1 LLAASALQTGA
12 LIFFASATPVFA
24 QTTTAAPATPAP
36 VTTAAGQDAAQVPT
50 SPAAEAAA
58 TDTSIVVT
66 GSRIR
71 RPNLASAVPIT
82 SVNAQ
87 DLTSRGEVSLGDAL
101 NDLPSLRSTFSQAN
115 STNSIGT
122 AGLSILD
129 LRGLGTNRTLVLV
142 NGRRMVSAQPGNFNV
157 DVNTIPVDLLDRV
170 DVVTGGNSA
179 VYGSDAVAGVVN
191 FILRKDYEGVKLR
204 AQGGTST
211 YNDRDNKFA
220 SVVAGHNF
228 FDGKIN
234 LTGAFEYAKSDAVFF
249 SDRPYIGAFTG
260 PSAFY
265 TSEITNAPN
274 RNFDGISN
282 AAFWNN
288 MNGTRPGPTFGNV
301 STGGYVSTVCPNP
314 LVASATFPANSP
326 QFIAANAANEL
337 RRSLV
342 CTGQRTPATATVPT
356 GNAIPRNYAFLP
368 DGTIAPDVPFLD
380 LRPIGG
386 GVFGGLSATGLE
398 DAMLLPGI
406 ERYVGNVFLNGN
418 ISPAFKPF
426 VEASYV
432 RINATQQ
439 NQQPTFTSSSLNST
453 FSINNPF
460 LTPAV
465 RANLAQVL
473 GVNTVQLIN
482 PTTGAAC
489 STPGTNCVANPA
501 FGQQNTTFSLVRF
514 NNDLGDRAEDHKRW
528 TYRVVG
534 GVRGDL
540 LSSGNL
546 SYEASLNY
554 GHTKTYYETGG
565 NVLVQNFNN
574 ASNAVAGPSG
584 QPICF
589 INSPQDVFTTGAN
602 RGQINTTNDDP
613 NCVPIDL
620 FGFGAPSQAAK
631 DYVLYTSSRVQ
642 KATQLDA
649 IAFISGD
656 TTGFFRLPGGPIGFS
671 FGGEHREEK
680 ASSVYDPVTASG
692 ATFLNAFAPF
702 HPPKQKTNEAFAE
715 LRLPIL
721 ANIPFIQEL
730 TAEGAA
736 RYSHYNTFG
745 GVWAYNAGL
754 TWAPM
759 QSLRFRGGFAKSVR
773 APTLSDAF
781 ATATQTF
788 ANGLTDPCDQPGGTN
803 SSNNITANP
812 NRAAN
817 CLAAGIPTTITY
829 NNSNGQTVTQP
840 FSNVPGSGVLGINR
854 GNPDLT
860 PERGYSITLG
870 GVFQPV
876 FIPGFA
882 LTVDYYRIK
891 VKNVISGLT
900 GQQIINR
907 CYDDPT
913 GINNE
918 FCAVVQRQT
927 STNPIINGAFAGQ
940 STRDLPGLTRQT
952 FTPTG
957 NAFINQPFNFAAL
970 IRRGV
975 DFDATYNRR
984 LWSNVRFSGH
994 AIVSLL
1000 LQSENFSFLTQ
1011 PDRSDKIDETLGDPR
1026 WGASWNGSLDF
1037 GKLGLTYSGTYVG
1050 RQSILAWETQFTHQ
1064 GRGPTNPDARP
1075 IKWYPSQITHNARV
1089 DWDALSKLRLYAGVD
1104 NIGNVRPPYDLWG
1117 TEAGAPY
1124 NPTGRFFYGGAEY
1137 RFR

>member
-1 LLAASALQTGA
+1 VINRNLLAASALQTGA
-12 LIFFASATPVFA
+12 FIFFASATPAFA
-24 QTTTAAPATPAP
+24 QSTTTCPLPGSTSQTGVPADCTPA
-36 VTTAAGQDAAQVPT
+36 DT
-50 SPAAEAAA
+50 SPVAQAQA

-82 SVNAQ
+82 SVNAT
-87 DLTSRGEVSLGDAL
+87 DLAQRGEVSLGDAL

-115 STNSIGT
+115 STGSIGT

-142 NGRRMVSAQPGNFNV
+142 NGRRVVTAQPGNFNV

-191 FILRKDYEGVKLR
+191 FILRKDYDGVKIR
-204 AQGGTST
+204 VQGGTST

-228 FDGKIN
+228 ADGKLN
-234 LTGAFEYAKSDAVFF
+234 VTGSFEYSNSDAVFF
-249 SDRPYIGAFTG
+249 SDRPYLGAFTG
-260 PSAFY
+260 PSGFY
-265 TSEITNAPN
+265 TSEITTAPN
-274 RNFDGISN
+274 RNFNGVPN
-282 AAFWNN
+282 AAFWSNQ
-288 MNGTRPGPTFGNV
+288 NGTRPGIMFGNI
-301 STGGYVSTVCPNP
+301 STGGYISTACP
-314 LVASATFPANSP
+314 VATATN
-326 QFIAANAANEL
+326 QV
-337 RRSLV
+337 RVGLV
-342 CTGQRTPATATVPT
+342 CTGQLTPT
-356 GNAIPRNYAFLP
+356 GGRIASNYAFMP
-368 DGTIAPDVPFLD
+368 DGTLARDVPFFDNRAL
-380 LRPIGG
+380 GG

-398 DAMLLPGI
+398 NAMLLPGL

-439 NQQPTFTSSSLNST
+439 STQPTFVAANLNPT

-460 LTPAV
+460 LTAQARQTLV
-465 RANLAQVL
+465 NILA
-473 GVNTVQLIN
+473 
-482 PTTGAAC
+482 PGA
-489 STPGTNCVANPA
+489 
-501 FGQQNTTFSLVRF
+501 TTFNMFRF
-514 NNDLGDRAEDHKRW
+514 NNDLGTRAEDHKRK
-528 TYRVVG
+528 TYRIVG

-554 GHTKTYYETGG
+554 GHTYTYYQTGG
-565 NVLVQNFNN
+565 NVLLDNFNN
-574 ASNAVAGPSG
+574 ASNAVRDTSG
-584 QPICF
+584 NIVCA
-589 INSPQDVFTTGAN
+589 INAD
-602 RGQINTTNDDP
+602 TNPNNNDP
-613 NCVPIDL
+613 ACSPIDL
-620 FGFGAPSQAAK
+620 FGFNAPSQAAR

-642 KATQLDA
+642 KASQLDA

-656 TTGFFRLPGGPIGFS
+656 TTGFFRLPGGAIGFS
-671 FGGEHREEK
+671 LGAEHREEK
-680 ASSVYDPVTASG
+680 ASSIYDPVTASG

-702 HPPKQKTNEAFAE
+702 TPPKQKTNEFFGE

-721 ANIPFIQEL
+721 ADLPFIREL

-754 TWAPM
+754 TWSPI
-759 QSLRFRGGFAKSVR
+759 QSLRFRGGYARSVR

-781 ATATQTF
+781 ASSTETF
-788 ANGLTDPCDQPGGTN
+788 ANNLTDPCDQPGGTN
-803 SSNNITANP
+803 ASNNIASNP

-817 CLAAGIPTTITY
+817 CAAAGIPTTITY
-829 NNSNGQTVTQP
+829 TDDSGAVVTRP
-840 FSNVPGSGVLGINR
+840 WTNVPGSGVSGINR
-854 GNPDLT
+854 GNPDLV
-860 PERGYSITLG
+860 PEKGDSITFG
-870 GVFQPV
+870 GVFQPE

-891 VKNVISGLT
+891 VRNVISGLT

-918 FCAVVQRQT
+918 FCAAIARQT
-927 STNPIINGAFAGQ
+927 STDPRVNGAFAGQ
-940 STRDLPGLTRQT
+940 TTRDLPNLAR
-952 FTPTG
+952 FSFPSTG
-957 NAFINQPFNFAAL
+957 PGFFNQPFNFAKR

-975 DFDATYNRR
+975 DFDASYNRR

-1000 LQSENFSFLTQ
+1000 MQSEDFSFLTQ
-1011 PDRSDKIDETLGDPR
+1011 PDRSDKIDETFGDPK
-1026 WGASWNGSLDF
+1026 WGASWNANLDF
-1037 GKLGLTYSGTYVG
+1037 GTIDVSYSGVYVG
-1050 RQSILAWETQFTHQ
+1050 RQSILAWETMFSHQ

-1075 IKWYPSQITHNARV
+1075 IAWYPSQITHSARV
-1089 DWDALSKLRLYAGVD
+1089 NWDALSKLRLYAGVD
-1104 NIGNVRPPYDLWG
+1104 NIGNVRPPYDLFG
-1117 TEAGAPY
+1117 TEAGSAY

>member
-1 LLAASALQTGA
+1 VTNRNLLAASALQTGA
-12 LIFFASATPVFA
+12 IIFFASATPAFA
-24 QTTTAAPATPAP
+24 QSTTTCPLPGSTSQTGVPADCTPADSSA
-36 VTTAAGQDAAQVPT
+36 VAQAQV
-50 SPAAEAAA
+50 

-82 SVNAQ
+82 SVQATDLAQ
-87 DLTSRGEVSLGDAL
+87 RGEVSLGDAL

-115 STNSIGT
+115 STGSIGT
-122 AGLSILD
+122 AGLSLLD
-129 LRGLGTNRTLVLV
+129 LRGLGTNRTLTLI
-142 NGRRMVSAQPGNFNV
+142 NGRRMVTAQPGNFNV

-191 FILRKDYEGVKLR
+191 FILRKDYDGIKVR
-204 AQGGTST
+204 VQGGTST

-220 SVVAGHNF
+220 SIVAGHNF
-228 FDGKIN
+228 ADGKLN
-234 LTGAFEYAKSDAVFF
+234 VTGSFEYSNSDAVFF
-249 SDRPYIGAFTG
+249 SDRPYLGAFTG
-260 PSAFY
+260 PSGFY

-274 RNFDGISN
+274 RNFDGIPN

-288 MNGTRPGPTFGNV
+288 QNGTIPGITFGNI
-301 STGGYVSTVCPNP
+301 STGGYVITSCP
-314 LVASATFPANSP
+314 
-326 QFIAANAANEL
+326 AANATNAAQ
-337 RRSLV
+337 RALV
-342 CTGQRTPATATVPT
+342 CTGQLSPT
-356 GNAIPRNYAFLP
+356 GGRIQSFYAFMP
-368 DGTIAPDVPFLD
+368 DGTLARDVPYFDNRSL
-380 LRPIGG
+380 GG

-398 DAMLLPGI
+398 DAMLLPGL
-406 ERYVGNVFLNGN
+406 ERYVGNLFLNGN

-426 VEASYV
+426 VEATYI

-439 NQQPTFTSSSLNST
+439 STQPTFIAANLNPV

-460 LTPAV
+460 LT
-465 RANLAQVL
+465 AQARSTLVSIL
-473 GVNTVQLIN
+473 N
-482 PTTGAAC
+482 PGA
-489 STPGTNCVANPA
+489 
-501 FGQQNTTFSLVRF
+501 TTFTMQRF
-514 NNDLGDRAEDHKRW
+514 NNDLGTRAEDHERK

-546 SYEASLNY
+546 SYEASVNY
-554 GHTKTYYETGG
+554 GHTWTYYQTGG
-565 NVLVQNFNN
+565 NVLIQNFNN
-574 ASNAVAGPSG
+574 ATNAVRDTSG
-584 QPICF
+584 NIVCA
-589 INSPQDVFTTGAN
+589 INAD
-602 RGQINTTNDDP
+602 TNPNNNDP
-613 NCVPIDL
+613 NCVPL
-620 FGFGAPSQAAK
+620 NVFGFGASSQAAR

-642 KATQLDA
+642 KATQVDA

-671 FGGEHREEK
+671 LGAEHREEK
-680 ASSVYDPVTASG
+680 ASSIYDPTTAAG
-692 ATFLNAFAPF
+692 LTFLNAFAPF
-702 HPPKQKTNEAFAE
+702 TPPKQKTNEFFGE

-721 ANIPFIQEL
+721 ADIPFIKEL

-754 TWAPM
+754 TWAPI
-759 QSLRFRGGFAKSVR
+759 QSLRLRGGFAKSVR

-781 ATATQTF
+781 ASQTQTF
-788 ANGLTDPCDQPGGTN
+788 ANNLTDPCDQPGGTN
-803 SSNNITANP
+803 SSNNISANP

-817 CLAAGIPTTITY
+817 CAAAGIPTTITY
-829 NNSNGQTVTQP
+829 VDNSGVTTTQP
-840 FSNVPGSGVLGINR
+840 WTNQPGSGVVGINR
-854 GNPDLT
+854 GNPDLV
-860 PERGYSITLG
+860 PERGYSMTLG
-870 GVFQPV
+870 GVFQPE

-891 VKNVISGLT
+891 VKDVISGLT

-918 FCAVVQRQT
+918 FCAAIARQT
-927 STNPIINGAFAGQ
+927 STNPLINGVFAGQ
-940 STRDLPGLTRQT
+940 TTRDLPNLNR
-952 FTPTG
+952 FNFPATG
-957 NAFINQPFNFAAL
+957 NGFINQPFNFAQL

-975 DFDATYNRR
+975 DFDASYNRR
-984 LWSNVRFSGH
+984 LWGNVRFSGH

-1011 PDRSDKIDETLGDPR
+1011 PDRSDKIDETFGDPR
-1026 WGASWNGSLDF
+1026 WGASWNANLDF
-1037 GKLGLTYSGTYVG
+1037 GKVDLTYSGTYIG
-1050 RQSILAWETQFTHQ
+1050 RQTILAWETMFTHQ

-1075 IKWYPSQITHNARV
+1075 IAWYPSQITHSARV
-1089 DWDALSKLRLYAGVD
+1089 NWDVLTKLRLYAGVD
-1104 NIGNVRPPYDLWG
+1104 NIGNVRPPYDLFG
-1117 TEAGAPY
+1117 TEAGSPY
-1124 NPTGRFFYGGAEY
+1124 SPTGRFFYGGAEF